1 MKDKKVIFMGTPSFS
16 VRVLEAL
23 IECTNVIG
31 VVTQPDKEVG
41 RKKELTYSK
50 VKECALANNIKVLQP
65 VKIRKEYRKI
75 LDLKPD
81 IIITCAYGQIIPNEL
96 LDYPKYG
103 CINVHASLLPKLRG
117 GAPIHHAIID
127 GYEETGIT
135 IMEMDEKMD
144 HGDIIT
150 QESIVIDGNDTVGSL
165 HDKLS
170 ALGAK
175 LLIQTLPSIFNKK
188 YKKEPQ
194 DESLVTFGYNITR
207 EDEFIDFNKPVREV
221 FNRIRGLN
229 PFPGAY
235 ALLDNEVVKLFDCEI
250 GSLTCG
256 KNGEIIRIY
265 KDGIGIACSDG
276 EIIIKEIQFSGKK
289 KMNVRDY
296 LNGVSKDMLVG
307 KVFNEN

>member
-65 VKIRKEYRKI
+65 VKIRKEYQKI

-81 IIITCAYGQIIPNEL
+81 IIITCAYGQIIPNEI

-144 HGDIIT
+144 HGAIIT
-150 QESIVIDGNDTVGSL
+150 QESIVISDNDTVGTL

-175 LLIQTLPSIFNKK
+175 LLVETLPSIFGKK
-188 YKKEPQ
+188 CTKQVQ
-194 DESLVTFGYNITR
+194 DEDEVTFGYNITR
-207 EDEFIDFNKPVREV
+207 EDELIDFNKPVREV

-229 PFPGAY
+229 PYPGAY
-235 ALLDNEVVKLFDCEI
+235 ALLDGEVVKLYDCEI
-250 GSLTCG
+250 GTLTCG
-256 KNGEIIRIY
+256 KNGEIIKLY
-265 KDGIGIACSDG
+265 KDGIGIACLDK

-289 KMNVRDY
+289 KMSVRDY
-296 LNGVSKDMLVG
+296 LNGTNKDSLAG
-307 KVFNEN
+307 KIFNKN